1 VIFARFIPSK
11 KTDRDNADYQNG
23 DGSKSVKF
31 TKAGNIHVFR
41 FSVLSRK
48 GWEIFPYRLVA
59 LPLCATRERYLKASL
74 PSLAQSWSGVSL
86 NAFVSSLNCLL

>member
-1 VIFARFIPSK
+1 MLQEVQEILDVIFAGFKTGK
-11 KTDRDNADYQNG
+11 KTKCDNADYQNG

-48 GWEIFPYRLVA
+48 GWEIFPYPHKV
-59 LPLCATRERYLKASL
+59 C
-74 PSLAQSWSGVSL
+74 
-86 NAFVSSLNCLL
+86 